1 MARELA
7 IEGDAVDHAEAEGF
21 ESRKMTY
28 AGRHGCRDRDFYG
41 YGHTILVE
49 FKKLNGKPRVHQE
62 RERVRLAKVGVKVHV
77 IDNFDDFAALIAK
90 AKANPIRSVL

>member
-7 IEGDAVDHAEAEGF
+7 LEGDAVDHAEREGF
-21 ESRKMTY
+21 VARKTVY
-28 AGRHGCRDRDFYG
+28 AGRRGCRDHDFYG

-49 FKKLNGKPRVHQE
+49 FKRRGRPLDPHQE
-62 RERVRLAKVGVKVHV
+62 RERKRLAEVGVKVHV

-90 AKANPIRSVL
+90 AKANPIRSML